1 MSVET
6 ISIRILRARRASP
19 ALPVMAALLVV
30 VAASCA
36 TAQAETYADVTLE
49 LTTGL
54 SECASVDPDTVT
66 IYTEGRDPRAVEWT
80 VTNKSSSQA
89 WVMEYASDKPGASAA
104 SFGSSY
110 TIPCGTTDSVQSD
123 LATQTGTWV
132 YRVKVYD
139 CVNGEPSGSPVCT
152 VDPEVIIQ
160 DPPG

>member
-1 MSVET
+1 MSIET
-6 ISIRILRARRASP
+6 IPIRILQTLRALP
-19 ALPVMAALLVV
+19 ALAALVLLA
-30 VAASCA
+30 AASC
-36 TAQAETYADVTLE
+36 TAARADTYADVTLE

-54 SECASVDPDTVT
+54 SACASVAPDSVT
-66 IYTEGRDPRAVEWT
+66 IYTEGANPRAVEWT
-80 VTNKSSSQA
+80 VANKSSSQA

-139 CVNGEPSGSPVCT
+139 CVDGEPSGSPVCT